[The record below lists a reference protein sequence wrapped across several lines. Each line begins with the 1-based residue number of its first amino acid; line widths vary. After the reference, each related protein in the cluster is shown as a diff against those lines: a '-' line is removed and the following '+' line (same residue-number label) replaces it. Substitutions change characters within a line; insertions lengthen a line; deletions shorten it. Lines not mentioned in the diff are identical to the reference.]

1 MNKYVLLMTLIFF
14 LVFMTTIVASINL
27 TTTSDITSAEISDQ
41 EPGFFNILRSVW
53 SYVSLFLAIVFFRVD
68 GLPLAFNLFLF
79 WPLSAG
85 VIYMIVDIIRG
96 NG

>member
-1 MNKYVLLMTLIFF
+1 MNKYVLLMTMIFF
-14 LVFMTTIVASINL
+14 LVFITTIVASINL
-27 TTTSDITSAEISDQ
+27 TTTSDITTAAVSD
-41 EPGFFNILRSVW
+41 EAPGVFNILTSVW
-53 SYVSLFLAIVFFRVD
+53 NYITIFFAIIFFRVD

-79 WPLSAG
+79 WPLSVG

>member
-1 MNKYVLLMTLIFF
+1 MNKYVLLMTMIFF
-14 LVFMTTIVASINL
+14 LVFITTIVGSINL
-27 TTTSDITSAEISDQ
+27 TTTSDITTAEVSD
-41 EPGFFNILRSVW
+41 EAPGFFNILTSVW
-53 SYVSLFLAIVFFRVD
+53 NYVSLFFAIIFFRVD

-79 WPLSAG
+79 WPLSVG